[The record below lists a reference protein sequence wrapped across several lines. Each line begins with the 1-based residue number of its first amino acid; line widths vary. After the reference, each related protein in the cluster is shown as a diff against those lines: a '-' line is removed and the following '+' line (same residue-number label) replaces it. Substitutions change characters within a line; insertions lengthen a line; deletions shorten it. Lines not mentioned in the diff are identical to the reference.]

1 MAGPQGT
8 STRRSL
14 HESLSAMIEAERADM
29 FITLRGKVVSY
40 DIANQTAEIKPLL
53 KQRFGD
59 QMLEAPNL
67 QAVHVRFPRAGGN
80 IVHTPLQA
88 GDFVTLHFD
97 QRSTEDYDAEGGTP
111 LDNERARMNGL
122 SDCIAVPGCY
132 PVSMPSKGLP
142 KDGTYYGAEGGKN
155 GLTVTKSPSKSN
167 PAGKK
172 ITIGSGV
179 KPDAATHELNEQ
191 LKGLRADLSQV
202 KDSHHALFDVVSK
215 LRTNAESVIPA
226 LGPINAATQVAA
238 ALNGAASGLDTMK
251 TLAEGKL
258 QGFFQNALKDALK
271 GFLDPSRLLSAASLI
286 AGNPEALMAALEAQ
300 IADLAANNPVVGTMD
315 DIAQRLEDLGSPEG
329 LAAEV
334 QEEIGALQGRLS
346 SLISGNPV
354 LGKVLDLRKQLSAIA
369 DTAGPAINFL
379 EPQKRLVQGITK
391 SMRFGGPG

>member
-14 HESLSAMIEAERADM
+14 HESLAAMIEAERADM
-29 FITLRGKVVSY
+29 FITLRGKVVTY
-40 DIANQTAEIKPLL
+40 DGAKQIAEIKPLL

-67 QAVHVRFPRAGGN
+67 QEVHVRFPRAGGN
-80 IVHTPLQA
+80 ILHTPLEK
-88 GDFVTLHFD
+88 GDYVTVHFD
-97 QRSTEDYDAEGGTP
+97 QRSTEDYDADGGTP
-111 LDNERARMNGL
+111 LDNERGRMNAL
-122 SDCIAVPGCY
+122 SDCFAVPGCY
-132 PVSMPSKGLP
+132 PVSMPSLGLP

-155 GLTVTKSPSKSN
+155 GLTISKSPSKSN

-215 LRTNAESVIPA
+215 LRMNVESVVPA
-226 LGPINAATQVAA
+226 LIPVNAAAQVTA
-238 ALNGAASGLDTMK
+238 ALSGSAAGLDVMK
-251 TLAEGKL
+251 GLAEGKL
-258 QGFFQNALKDALK
+258 QDFFQNALKDGLK
-271 GFLDPSRLLSAASLI
+271 GFLDPSRLLGATSLLGGLEGI
-286 AGNPEALMAALEAQ
+286 MAGLEGQ
-300 IADLAANNPVVGTMD
+300 LADLAAGNPIVQTMD
-315 DIAQRLEDLGSPEG
+315 SLAQRLEDLGSPEG
-329 LAAEV
+329 ASAAV
-334 QEEIGALQGRLS
+334 QEEIGAVQGQLS
-346 SLISGNPV
+346 GLISGAPV
-354 LGKVLDLRKQLSAIA
+354 LGQVLGLRNKLAALS
-369 DTAGPAINFL
+369 DQAGPALNFL